1 MRIDVEFDGLADLD
15 ARLTQAGKEIRRLPR
30 AFGDIRNRII
40 RVGAS
45 EAPRYQGQTAT
56 SLKGKASNL
65 KAEVTAGGDSR
76 ISHGGGIYVAMNHY
90 GTRWDGQRPNRWLYR
105 ALYSMAD
112 FGRARLERE
121 IDSKFRE
128 AGL

>member
-1 MRIDVEFDGLADLD
+1 MRIVAEFDGITDLD

-30 AFGDIRNRII
+30 AFGDIRNRIM
-40 RVGAS
+40 RVGAG
-45 EAPRYQGQTAT
+45 EAPRYHGAT
-56 SLKGKASNL
+56 VASLEGKASNL
-65 KAEVTAGGDSR
+65 KAEVRAGGDGR
-76 ISHGGGIYVAMNHY
+76 ASHAGGIYVAMNHY

-105 ALYSMAD
+105 SLYSVAD

>member
-1 MRIDVEFDGLADLD
+1 VRIDVEFDGVADLD

-40 RVGAS
+40 RTGHG
-45 EAPRYQGQTAT
+45 EAPRYRGATARSIT
-56 SLKGKASNL
+56 GNSSNL
-65 KAEVTAGGDSR
+65 KAEVSAGGDEYR
-76 ISHGGGIYVAMNHY
+76 SHAGGVYVAMNHY
-90 GTRWDGQRPNRWLYR
+90 GTRWDGQTPNRWLYR
-105 ALYSMAD
+105 SLYSVAD

-121 IDSKFRE
+121 IDSKLRE